1 MTYFKNC
8 KTIEDVKRTFKDLA
22 KRLHPDNGGNAE
34 DFKSMMSEYKTAF
47 DRLKNVHQS
56 KDGDTYEKKTETTE
70 TPEQFASAIN
80 AVINFDDI
88 EIELVGAWIWL
99 NGNTY
104 PYRDII
110 KEAGYFWS
118 SKHKK
123 WYYNGDQFKSKK
135 HSKKSFS
142 DIEEIYGAEIIKK
155 AKMPRLSMA

>member
-8 KTIEDVKRTFKDLA
+8 KTIEDVKNIFKNLA
-22 KRLHPDNGGNAE
+22 KKLHPDNGGNPE
-34 DFKSMMSEYKTAF
+34 EFKNMMTEYKIMF
-47 DRLKNVHQS
+47 DRLKNIHQS
-56 KDGDTYEKKTETTE
+56 KEGETYEKKTTTE
-70 TPEQFASAIN
+70 TPEQFAAAIN

-88 EIELVGAWIWL
+88 EIELVGAWVWL

-135 HSKKSFS
+135 HSKKKFEE
-142 DIEEIYGAEIIKK
+142 IEDIYGAEILKK
-155 AKMPRLSMA
+155 AKMPRIATA